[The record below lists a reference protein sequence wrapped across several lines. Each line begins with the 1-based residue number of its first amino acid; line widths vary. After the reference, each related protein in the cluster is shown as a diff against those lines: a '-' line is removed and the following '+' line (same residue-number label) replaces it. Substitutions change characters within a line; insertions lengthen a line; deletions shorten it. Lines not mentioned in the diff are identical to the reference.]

1 MLRQKGL
8 QYLSF
13 YLPLQRRVGVCR
25 GLVVYVHQHGGVF
38 YMNGKI
44 GPVAQV
50 PPAAHHGQVDAG
62 FAALHFHRQDV
73 DIAVRHVV
81 YRLLVQH
88 IGERRHLVAQLCRL
102 LKLQAL
108 GVRHHAALQRAHDL
122 LGVAAQELLRVLH
135 VLRVV
140 GGADV
145 AHTGARAALDLVEQ
159 TRARAVAE
167 HRVFAS
173 AQAKHFLH
181 QQNGFFDRPGA
192 GIGAK
197 VMVFFLHAAAVIG
210 HARKLLGR
218 GPGFGNAT
226 SSR

>member
-38 YMNGKI
+38 YVHRKI

-50 PPAAHHGQVDAG
+50 ATAAHHGQVDAG

-88 IGERRHLVAQLCRL
+88 IGQRRHLVAQLCRL
-102 LKLQAL
+102 LKFQAL

-122 LGVAAQELLRVLH
+122 LRVTPQELLRVLH

-145 AHTGARAALDLVEQ
+145 AHAGTGAALDLVEQ
-159 TRARAVAE
+159 TRARAVAK

-181 QQNGFFDRPGA
+181 QQNGFFHRPGA
-192 GIGAK
+192 GIGAE
-197 VMVFFLHAAAVIG
+197 VMVLFLHTTPVIR
-210 HARKLLGR
+210 HAGKLLGR
-218 GPGFGNAT
+218 GPGLASGTA
-226 SSR
+226 SS